1 MKKIIYPIED
11 INDINDI
18 NDLFIK
24 YKEISINNYTYSI
37 INSKGEIIIE
47 GLDFAYNIPYNN
59 NLIYITKN
67 HNRGYFNID
76 NYKIYDEDFN
86 IIPRMW
92 DGVKVYSI
100 DKKINK
106 ILSL

>member
-1 MKKIIYPIED
+1 MKKNIYPIEGF
-11 INDINDI
+11 NN
-18 NDLFIK
+18 LFILNK
-24 YKEISINNYTYSI
+24 NISMYDWDYSI

-67 HNRGYFNID
+67 HNRGYFNIN

-92 DGVKVYSI
+92 DGVRVYNI